1 MLLKTGACFTAELE
15 LNCPTIVACVAALP
29 VGAPAVAGDL
39 VLGPDNQYH
48 ALPAAPVPN
57 GSETKVV
64 AGTNTTVT
72 GSGTTASPYI
82 VSAAAA
88 AVPDGSETKVTG
100 GANVTITGAGTV
112 ASPYVVAAVAG
123 AIPDGSETKVVAGAN
138 TTVTGAGTTASPY
151 IVNADTVPFATP
163 AQTIT
168 GTSTTLA
175 VNPADL
181 YARENI
187 SAQTG
192 LSNDV
197 TAIPAPT
204 ASQSPWGVN
213 LLGETLHYAPGIGWQ
228 IVSNMHQESTATYTN
243 SAPTQGSW
251 VLGATVTAPRAG
263 KVIITGWAEANINN
277 PGTGIVI
284 GSAVGIAKNG
294 SVIQQHNVGSISPVG
309 TLAANSSS
317 GNSPSDIHFSITYAG
332 VVAAGDT
339 FSAAGLVFSDWTIAN
354 NIQITYIA

>member
-1 MLLKTGACFTAELE
+1 MSLLKTGACFTAELE

-29 VGAPAVAGDL
+29 VGPSAVAGDL
-39 VLGPDNQYH
+39 VLGPDNMYH

-72 GSGTTASPYI
+72 GSGTTASPYV

-123 AIPDGSETKVVAGAN
+123 ATPDGSETKVVAGAN

-151 IVNADTVPFATP
+151 VVNAAAVPFATP
-163 AQTIT
+163 AQTIV

-187 SAQTG
+187 PAQTG
-192 LSNDV
+192 LSNNV
-197 TAIPAPT
+197 AAIPAPT
-204 ASQSPWGVN
+204 AGQSPWGVN
-213 LLGETLHYAPGIGWQ
+213 ALGETLHYAPGLGWK
-228 IVSNMHQESTATYTN
+228 IVSDQYTQEIIAANVAVVANTWTATAN
-243 SAPTQGSW
+243 FP
-251 VLGATVTAPRAG
+251 APRAG
-263 KVIITGWAEANINN
+263 LVVVTYTAQIESTNYTAQSGSIFVNGVLKAYDNNNQTG
-277 PGTGIVI
+277 PTGVVVNSTPETH
-284 GSAVGIAKNG
+284 GYRATNSAVSWTGR
-294 SVIQQHNVGSISPVG
+294 
-309 TLAANSSS
+309 
-317 GNSPSDIHFSITYAG
+317 
-332 VVAAGDT
+332 VAAGD
-339 FSAAGLVFSDWTIAN
+339 L
-354 NIQITYIA
+354 IQGMGISINFDGTVIDGKFAISYIG

>member
-57 GSETKVV
+57 GSETKVTGG
-64 AGTNTTVT
+64 ANVT
-72 GSGTTASPYI
+72 ITGAGTTASPYI

-163 AQTIT
+163 AQTIA

-187 SAQTG
+187 PAQTG
-192 LSNDV
+192 LGLV
-197 TAIPAPT
+197 LGAIPAPT
-204 ASQSPWGVN
+204 ASQSVWGTN
-213 LLGETLHYAPGIGWQ
+213 TLGETLHYSPGLGWE
-228 IVSNMHQESTATYTN
+228 IVADLYQQTTAKYINST
-243 SAPTQGSW
+243 PTQGSW

-284 GSAVGIAKNG
+284 GCAVGIAKNG
-294 SVIQQHNVGSISPVG
+294 M
-309 TLAANSSS
+309 
-317 GNSPSDIHFSITYAG
+317 
-332 VVAAGDT
+332 
-339 FSAAGLVFSDWTIAN
+339 VFSS
-354 NIQITYIA
+354 